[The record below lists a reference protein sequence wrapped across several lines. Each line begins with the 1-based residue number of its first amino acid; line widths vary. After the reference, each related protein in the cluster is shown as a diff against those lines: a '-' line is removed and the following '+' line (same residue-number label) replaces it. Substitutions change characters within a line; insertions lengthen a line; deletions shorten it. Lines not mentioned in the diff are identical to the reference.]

1 LIERLLGS
9 DEAQDWKER
18 DRTKTS
24 KFSYQNYPGLINT
37 LSELLDPNGPLKQS
51 MFITVEG
58 GSPLDLHG
66 AEGVFPALQ
75 ILRQAPPL
83 EEEHEAILKL
93 VLHLVSSPHWH
104 LRDMAARTLA
114 SLYNP
119 HDDFT
124 TITALLGSIEG
135 ETNVQHGL
143 LLALKYIMKRFLR
156 TSTDSTLEDLLL
168 SMSNTSAT
176 VFVKSDCAFTK
187 SAFIDLVNLCGMAI
201 LQRRQHT
208 EEPPEQWEALTDSL
222 GRLGEPGDTDP
233 GSALLRGSGT
243 QWRAINQAITAYRPG
258 PALLRL
264 SRQDPDSCLA
274 LLDTLSEIIEVK
286 SVTDTDYATALLAQI
301 YLYTLNGEDEEVISK
316 SQAILADSLL
326 NQERRLGFVQ
336 NVREENVMRSLERL
350 ETQCLESAPSNMQSA
365 LHLLGYFLE
374 FAYHSY
380 PHHKRAVLQQIARYI
395 CLLRRTIDD
404 ENVSPQAPLFQT
416 LKY

>member
-1 LIERLLGS
+1 
-9 DEAQDWKER
+9 
-18 DRTKTS
+18 
-24 KFSYQNYPGLINT
+24 
-37 LSELLDPNGPLKQS
+37 
-51 MFITVEG
+51 MTVEG

-75 ILRQAPPL
+75 ILRQAPPI
-83 EEEHEAILKL
+83 EEEHDAILTL

-119 HDDFT
+119 PDDFI
-124 TITALLGSIEG
+124 TITALLDSIER
-135 ETNVQHGL
+135 ESNVQHGL

-156 TSTDSTLEDLLL
+156 KSADTALEDLLL
-168 SMSNTSAT
+168 SMSNASAT
-176 VFVKSDCAFTK
+176 VFVKSDCPFTK

-201 LQRRQHT
+201 LRRREYT
-208 EEPPEQWEALTDSL
+208 EELSEQWEALTDSL
-222 GRLGEPGDTDP
+222 GKLGEPGDTDP

-286 SVTDTDYATALLAQI
+286 SVTGVDYAIALLAQI
-301 YLYTLNGEDEEVISK
+301 HLYTLNGEDEEVISK
-316 SQAILADSLL
+316 AQAILADSLL
-326 NQERRLGFVQ
+326 NEERRLGFVQ
-336 NVREENVMRSLERL
+336 NLREENVMRSLERL
-350 ETQCLESAPSNMQSA
+350 EIQCLESSPSNMQSA

-374 FAYHSY
+374 FAYHYY
-380 PHHKRAVLQQIARYI
+380 PHHKQVILQQIARYI

-404 ENVSPQAPLFQT
+404 ENASPQVQLFQPSE
-416 LKY
+416 Y